1 MPHAAG
7 AAHIR
12 FYLGAM
18 ALQNIIGGILSGI
31 FVVIFHAIL
40 ALTVAALRAP
50 SAMTILTRSRS
61 AVTVVIVIGVFLVLF
76 LLGQMPEVCDTTG
89 LCVGTEVDIQN
100 LSPYLVQDS
109 SSLLRGF
116 FGLIAIFAT
125 TTLVQTVTRPRRM
138 LRLSV
143 HGRQMPKR
151 TFLALIG
158 NHGMAIPLLYMSCA
172 LLCLVHR
179 IVFHQELAGHPA
191 IATVASSA
199 HGSFV
204 LA

>member
-12 FYLGAM
+12 FHLGAM
-18 ALQNIIGGILSGI
+18 ALQNIFGGILSGI

-40 ALTVAALRAP
+40 ALTVVALRAP
-50 SAMTILTRSRS
+50 SALIFTRRRGV
-61 AVTVVIVIGVFLVLF
+61 VTVVIVIAVILVLF

-151 TFLALIG
+151 TLLALIG